1 MRRFIRACLSA
12 AGLGLFAA
20 VAAFAQDAPPPAA
33 STPSASASAIVLPA
47 DGGAISLDARS
58 RYWIDPTGIRTAAQL
73 DAAADSIAWAP
84 RETGHSYNIDGKA
97 LWFEFEAA
105 NAGDRRWFLQVGG
118 SGIDRV
124 QFFYRGA
131 DGQWISQEAGDTKA
145 VSQWPLPGRFP
156 TFELSALR
164 QTPVRYWVR
173 VEHARVDFAYPMALY
188 DQSSLLASREREQ
201 LLLGAYFGLAGLITL
216 VSLANAIGYRDRNFV
231 VYATYVAALAIGQLA
246 YLGVGAQHIWEPWLR
261 WNAMATFILPGIS
274 AAAALWFAR
283 TVTEPARFS
292 KALDQVVWGLIIA
305 LLAAVAIDT
314 ALQTR
319 STFAA
324 MMLLT
329 LSAVGVVAVLIGL
342 VWIKGNDPYI
352 RLIALGFL
360 PVLVMAL
367 FPLARSLNLI
377 PASMFT
383 RYGLSIGA
391 VMEMPILFYALS
403 LRGNRRRESQVRAS
417 ALSSNDVLTGLA
429 HSRTLIQRLD
439 SALARARNLKHACA
453 LMAVKVSNLDAIVSE
468 HGRETADA
476 ALVVAASLL
485 RNAITDIDLAA
496 RVGEQDFALL
506 LEGPT
511 TTENAMSRAQQVVA
525 AGLRSSDALPA
536 GTTLKFFVAVALLP
550 DKDFDASA
558 SLKWLLD
565 AVRAMS
571 PAARKLIRALNF

>member
-1 MRRFIRACLSA
+1 LLA
-12 AGLGLFAA
+12 AF
-20 VAAFAQDAPPPAA
+20 AAFAQDAPPPAA
-33 STPSASASAIVLPA
+33 STAVAPPVVLPA
-47 DGGAISLDARS
+47 DGGVISLDGRS
-58 RYWIDPTGIRTAAQL
+58 RYWIDPTGIRTAEQL
-73 DAAADSIAWAP
+73 EPTVNSAAWAT
-84 RETGHSYNIDGKA
+84 RQTGHGYNIDGKA
-97 LWFEFEAA
+97 LWFEFEAV
-105 NAGDRRWFLQVGG
+105 NGSDRRWFLQLGG

-131 DGQWISQEAGDTKA
+131 DGQWIAQEAGDTKA

-156 TFELSALR
+156 TFELSPVR

-201 LLLGAYFGLAGLITL
+201 LLLGAYFGLAALITL

-231 VYATYVAALAIGQLA
+231 VYAIYVATLAMGQLA
-246 YLGVGAQHIWEPWLR
+246 YLGVGAQHVWDPWLR

-292 KALDQVVWGLIIA
+292 KVLDRLVWGLIIA
-305 LLAAVAIDT
+305 LLASVVIDT

-319 STFAA
+319 GSFTA

-360 PVLVMAL
+360 PVLVLAL
-367 FPLARSLNLI
+367 FPVARSLNLI

-391 VMEMPILFYALS
+391 VMEMPILFYALT

-429 HSRTLIQRLD
+429 HTRTLIQRLD
-439 SALARARNLKHACA
+439 SALVRARNLKHACA
-453 LMAVKVSNLDAIVSE
+453 LMAVKVSNLDAIASE
-468 HGRETADA
+468 HGRDAADA

-496 RVGEQDFALL
+496 RVGDQDFAVL

-550 DKDFDASA
+550 DKDFDANG

-565 AVRAMS
+565 AVHAMS
-571 PAARKLIRALNF
+571 PGARKLIRALNF

>member
-1 MRRFIRACLSA
+1 VRRFIRACLSA
-12 AGLGLFAA
+12 AGLGLLAA
-20 VAAFAQDAPPPAA
+20 LAAFAQDAPPPAA
-33 STPSASASAIVLPA
+33 STPAASAIALPA
-47 DGGAISLDARS
+47 SGGVISLDGHS
-58 RYWIDPTGIRTAAQL
+58 RYWIDPTGIRTAEQVEASANS
-73 DAAADSIAWAP
+73 AAWTT
-84 RETGHSYNIDGKA
+84 RQTGHGYNIDGKA
-97 LWFEFEAA
+97 LWFEFEAV
-105 NAGDRRWFLQVGG
+105 NAGDRRWFLQMGG

-124 QFFYRGA
+124 QFFYRA
-131 DGQWISQEAGDTKA
+131 PDGQWIAQEAGDTKA
-145 VSQWPLPGRFP
+145 VSQWPMPGRFP
-156 TFELSALR
+156 TFELSQLR
-164 QTPVRYWVR
+164 QTAVHYWVR
-173 VEHARVDFAYPMALY
+173 IEHARVDFAYPMALY

-201 LLLGAYFGLAGLITL
+201 LLLGAYFGLAVLITL

-231 VYATYVAALAIGQLA
+231 VYAIYVATLALGQLA
-246 YLGVGAQHIWEPWLR
+246 YLGVGAQHVWEPWLR
-261 WNAMATFILPGIS
+261 WNAMATFVLPGIS

-292 KALDQVVWGLIIA
+292 KVLDRLVWGLIIA

-319 STFAA
+319 GTFAA

-329 LSAVGVVAVLIGL
+329 LSAVGVVAVLIAL

-391 VMEMPILFYALS
+391 VLEMPILFYALT

-429 HSRTLIQRLD
+429 HSRTLVQRLD
-439 SALARARNLKHACA
+439 SALGRARNLKHACA
-453 LMAVKVSNLDAIVSE
+453 LMAVKVSNLDAIASE
-468 HGRETADA
+468 HGRDTADA

-485 RNAITDIDLAA
+485 RHAITDIDLAA

-550 DKDFDASA
+550 DKDFDAGA
-558 SLKWLLD
+558 SLKWLVD

-571 PAARKLIRALNF
+571 PGARKLIRALNF

>member
-1 MRRFIRACLSA
+1 LLA
-12 AGLGLFAA
+12 AF
-20 VAAFAQDAPPPAA
+20 AAFAQDAPPPAA
-33 STPSASASAIVLPA
+33 STLAAPPIVLPA
-47 DGGAISLDARS
+47 DGGVVSLDGRS
-58 RYWIDPTGIRTAAQL
+58 RYWIDPTGIRTAEQL
-73 DAAADSIAWAP
+73 EPTANSPVWAT
-84 RETGHSYNIDGKA
+84 RETGHGYNIDGKA
-97 LWFEFEAA
+97 LWFEFDAV
-105 NAGDRRWFLQVGG
+105 NGTNRRWFLQIGG

-131 DGQWISQEAGDTKA
+131 DGQWIAEEAGDTKA

-156 TFELSALR
+156 TFELSPVR

-201 LLLGAYFGLAGLITL
+201 LLLGAYFGLAALITL
-216 VSLANAIGYRDRNFV
+216 VSLANAIGYRDRNFA
-231 VYATYVAALAIGQLA
+231 VYAIYVATLAIGQLA
-246 YLGVGAQHIWEPWLR
+246 YLGVGAQHVWATWLR
-261 WNAMATFILPGIS
+261 WNAMATFVLPGIS
-274 AAAALWFAR
+274 AAAALWFAS

-292 KALDQVVWGLIIA
+292 KVLDRLVWGLIIA
-305 LLAAVAIDT
+305 LLASVAVDT
-314 ALQTR
+314 ALETR
-319 STFAA
+319 GSFAA

-360 PVLVMAL
+360 PVLVLAL

-391 VMEMPILFYALS
+391 VIEMPILFYALS
-403 LRGNRRRESQVRAS
+403 LRGNRRRESHVRAS

-439 SALARARNLKHACA
+439 SALVRARNLKHACA
-453 LMAVKVSNLDAIVSE
+453 LMAVKVSNLEAIASE
-468 HGRETADA
+468 HGRDTADA

-496 RVGEQDFALL
+496 RVGDQDFAVL

-536 GTTLKFFVAVALLP
+536 GCTLKFFVAVALLP

-565 AVRAMS
+565 AVHAMS
-571 PAARKLIRALNF
+571 PGARKLIRALNF

>member
-1 MRRFIRACLSA
+1 
-12 AGLGLFAA
+12 
-20 VAAFAQDAPPPAA
+20 
-33 STPSASASAIVLPA
+33 
-47 DGGAISLDARS
+47 
-58 RYWIDPTGIRTAAQL
+58 
-73 DAAADSIAWAP
+73 
-84 RETGHSYNIDGKA
+84 
-97 LWFEFEAA
+97 
-105 NAGDRRWFLQVGG
+105 
-118 SGIDRV
+118 
-124 QFFYRGA
+124 
-131 DGQWISQEAGDTKA
+131 
-145 VSQWPLPGRFP
+145 
-156 TFELSALR
+156 
-164 QTPVRYWVR
+164 
-173 VEHARVDFAYPMALY
+173 
-188 DQSSLLASREREQ
+188 
-201 LLLGAYFGLAGLITL
+201 
-216 VSLANAIGYRDRNFV
+216 
-231 VYATYVAALAIGQLA
+231 
-246 YLGVGAQHIWEPWLR
+246 
-261 WNAMATFILPGIS
+261 
-274 AAAALWFAR
+274 
-283 TVTEPARFS
+283 
-292 KALDQVVWGLIIA
+292 LIIA

-319 STFAA
+319 GTFAA

-342 VWIKGNDPYI
+342 VWIRGNDPYI

-360 PVLVMAL
+360 PVLLLAL

-429 HSRTLIQRLD
+429 HSRTLVQRMD
-439 SALARARNLKHACA
+439 SALGRARNLRHACA
-453 LMAVKVSNLDAIVSE
+453 LMAVKVSNLDAIASE
-468 HGRETADA
+468 HGRDTADA

-550 DKDFDASA
+550 DKDFDAGA

-565 AVRAMS
+565 AVHAMS
-571 PAARKLIRALNF
+571 PGARKLIRALNF

>member
-1 MRRFIRACLSA
+1 LYAT
-12 AGLGLFAA
+12 GLGLLAA
-20 VAAFAQDAPPPAA
+20 LAAFAQDAPPPAA
-33 STPSASASAIVLPA
+33 STPAASAIVLPA
-47 DGGAISLDARS
+47 DGGVVSLDGRS
-58 RYWIDPTGIRTAAQL
+58 RYWIDPTGIRTAEQVEATANS
-73 DAAADSIAWAP
+73 AAWTT
-84 RETGHSYNIDGKA
+84 RQTGHGYNIDGKA
-97 LWFEFEAA
+97 LWFEFEAV
-105 NAGDRRWFLQVGG
+105 NGSDRRWFLQVGG

-131 DGQWISQEAGDTKA
+131 DGQWIAQEAGDTKA

-156 TFELSALR
+156 TFELSQVR
-164 QTPVRYWVR
+164 QAPVRYWVR

-201 LLLGAYFGLAGLITL
+201 LLLGAYFGLAALITL

-231 VYATYVAALAIGQLA
+231 VYAIYVATLAIGQLA
-246 YLGVGAQHIWEPWLR
+246 YLGVGAQHVWEPWLR
-261 WNAMATFILPGIS
+261 WNAMATFVLPGIS

-292 KALDQVVWGLIIA
+292 KVLDRLVGGLIFA
-305 LLAAVAIDT
+305 LLASVAIDT

-319 STFAA
+319 GSFAA

-329 LSAVGVVAVLIGL
+329 LSAVGVVALLIGL
-342 VWIKGNDPYI
+342 VWIKGEDPYI

-360 PVLVMAL
+360 PVLLLAL

-439 SALARARNLKHACA
+439 SALVRARNLKHACA
-453 LMAVKVSNLDAIVSE
+453 LMAVKVSNLDAIVAE
-468 HGRETADA
+468 HGRDTADA

-496 RVGEQDFALL
+496 RVGDQDFALL

-571 PAARKLIRALNF
+571 PGARKLIRALNF

>member
-1 MRRFIRACLSA
+1 VRRFIRACLTA
-12 AGLGLFAA
+12 GGLGLFAA
-20 VAAFAQDAPPPAA
+20 LAAFAQDARPPTATSAVAA
-33 STPSASASAIVLPA
+33 PIVLPTD
-47 DGGAISLDARS
+47 DGIISLDSRS
-58 RYWIDPTGIRTAAQL
+58 RYWVDPTGIRTAAQL
-73 DAAADSIAWAP
+73 EAAPDSVAWAS

-97 LWFEFEAA
+97 LWFEFEAV
-105 NAGDRRWFLQVGG
+105 NTGDRRWFLQVGG

-124 QFFYRGA
+124 QYFYRGA
-131 DGQWISQEAGDTKA
+131 DGQWIEQEAGDTKP
-145 VSQWPLPGRFP
+145 VSEWPLPGRFP
-156 TFELSALR
+156 TFELSSVR

-173 VEHARVDFAYPMALY
+173 IEHARVDFAYPMALY

-216 VSLANAIGYRDRNFV
+216 VSLANAIAYRDRNFA
-231 VYATYVAALAIGQLA
+231 VYAIYVVTLAVGQLA
-246 YLGVGAQHIWEPWLR
+246 YLGVGAQHVWEHWLR
-261 WNAMATFILPGIS
+261 WNAMATFILPGVS

-292 KALDQVVWGLIIA
+292 KALDRLVAALLIA
-305 LLAAVAIDT
+305 LLAAVAINT
-314 ALQTR
+314 AMQTR
-319 STFAA
+319 TSFAA

-329 LSAVGVVAVLIGL
+329 LSAIGVVALLIGL
-342 VWIKGNDPYI
+342 VWSKGNDPHI

-360 PVLVMAL
+360 PVLLMAL

-377 PASMFT
+377 PASMLT

-391 VMEMPILFYALS
+391 VLEMPILFYALS

-417 ALSSNDVLTGLA
+417 ALSSNDALTGLA
-429 HSRTLIQRLD
+429 HSRTLVQRLD
-439 SALARARNLKHACA
+439 GALVRARNMKHACA
-453 LMAVKVSNLDAIVSE
+453 VMAVKVSNLEAIASE
-468 HGRETADA
+468 HGRESANA

-496 RVGEQDFALL
+496 RVGDQEFALL

-511 TTENAMSRAQQVVA
+511 STENAMSRAQQVVA

-550 DKDFDASA
+550 DKELDAGG
-558 SLKWLLD
+558 SLKWLLE

-571 PAARKLIRALNF
+571 PGARKLIRAMNF

>member
-1 MRRFIRACLSA
+1 LLA
-12 AGLGLFAA
+12 AF
-20 VAAFAQDAPPPAA
+20 AAFAQDAPPPAA
-33 STPSASASAIVLPA
+33 STLAAPPIVLPA
-47 DGGAISLDARS
+47 DGGVVSLDGRS
-58 RYWIDPTGIRTAAQL
+58 RYWIDPTGIRTAEQL
-73 DAAADSIAWAP
+73 EPTANSPVWAT
-84 RETGHSYNIDGKA
+84 RETGHGYNIDGKA
-97 LWFEFEAA
+97 LWFEFDAV
-105 NAGDRRWFLQVGG
+105 NGTNRRWFLQIGG

-131 DGQWISQEAGDTKA
+131 DGQWIAEEAGDTKA

-156 TFELSALR
+156 TFELSPVR

-201 LLLGAYFGLAGLITL
+201 LLLGAYFGLAALITL
-216 VSLANAIGYRDRNFV
+216 VSLANAIGYRDRNFA
-231 VYATYVAALAIGQLA
+231 VYAIYVATLAIGQLA
-246 YLGVGAQHIWEPWLR
+246 YLGVGAQHVWATWLR
-261 WNAMATFILPGIS
+261 WNAMATFVLPGIS
-274 AAAALWFAR
+274 AAAALWFAS

-292 KALDQVVWGLIIA
+292 KVLDRLVWGLIIA

-319 STFAA
+319 GTFAA

-360 PVLVMAL
+360 PVLVLAL

-391 VMEMPILFYALS
+391 VIEMPILFYALS
-403 LRGNRRRESQVRAS
+403 LRGNRRRESHVRAS

-439 SALARARNLKHACA
+439 SALVRARNLKHACA
-453 LMAVKVSNLDAIVSE
+453 LMAVKVSNLEAIASE
-468 HGRETADA
+468 HGRDTADA

-496 RVGEQDFALL
+496 RVGDQDFAVL

-536 GTTLKFFVAVALLP
+536 GCTLKFFVAVALLP

-565 AVRAMS
+565 AVHAMS
-571 PAARKLIRALNF
+571 PGARKLIRALNF